1 VTPSEALAAVI
12 EAGKTGR
19 FSMTLHAREEAVE
32 AKATRYDVQHAL
44 RSARRA
50 LHQPNNDRWRV
61 EGGTDLDGDELILN
75 VVFEG
80 DVIVIT
86 VF

>member
-1 VTPSEALAAVI
+1 MTPRDALAAII

-19 FSMTLHAREEAVE
+19 FSMTIHARAEAVE
-32 AKATRYDVQHAL
+32 ANATRYDVQNAL
-44 RSARRA
+44 VTARRA
-50 LHQPNNDRWRV
+50 LHQPDKDRWRV
-61 EGGTDLDGDELILN
+61 EGGIDLDGDELVLV

-80 DVIVIT
+80 DLVVIT